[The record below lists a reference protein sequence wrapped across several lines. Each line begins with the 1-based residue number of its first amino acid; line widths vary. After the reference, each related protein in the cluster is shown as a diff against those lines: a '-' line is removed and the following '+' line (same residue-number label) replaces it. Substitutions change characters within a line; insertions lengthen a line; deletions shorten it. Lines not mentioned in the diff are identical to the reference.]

1 MSQPTNEVTENQI
14 LMEQFIQSWAK
25 FTIDHPQVTL
35 GEWLKTIGI
44 ITGLAMKMG
53 NMPTEQ
59 VIVAL
64 AQMNN
69 VVTDVFKRADEHV
82 QMSTLQ

>member
-1 MSQPTNEVTENQI
+1 MSQKNNEVTENQI

-35 GEWLKTIGI
+35 GEWLKTFGI

-53 NMPTEQ
+53 NLQSDQ
-59 VIVAL
+59 VGVAL
-64 AQMNN
+64 GQMSN
-69 VVTDVFKRADEHV
+69 VVGDVFKRADEHI
-82 QMSTLQ
+82 QMATLQ